1 MFGYFLIQDT
11 VSAVFFT
18 LSIVIVIRANYDFL
32 TKYTNM
38 GINTTGSKTAL
49 FSGVQTYK
57 RTSTKKDCFQ

>member
-32 TKYTNM
+32 TK
-38 GINTTGSKTAL
+38 
-49 FSGVQTYK
+49 
-57 RTSTKKDCFQ
+57 